1 MRTRR
6 ALARREAAPSPRFTD
21 CQDALRGRFFININI
36 FSYLDPQTR
45 RLVAGA
51 RDVFRVAA
59 AVLVDAVGRQ
69 LQHAVR
75 QRGQEVPVVFD
86 DRRCL

>member
-1 MRTRR
+1 MRLR
-6 ALARREAAPSPRFTD
+6 RFTD

-59 AVLVDAVGRQ
+59 AVLADAVGRQ
-69 LQHAVR
+69 L
-75 QRGQEVPVVFD
+75 VPVVFD

>member
-1 MRTRR
+1 MSALYRLPRRLERTLLHKYQHFQLFRS
-6 ALARREAAPSPRFTD
+6 A
-21 CQDALRGRFFININI
+21 
-36 FSYLDPQTR
+36 R